1 MENTPTS
8 APQPEHQHTHNG
20 SMPPVAP
27 DQPVMHQPEHTG
39 QQSQPVS
46 SAMDYP
52 SDPTKTFREAVLL
65 FWHNGKSALAGIVT
79 IQVLLAILTGVLG
92 VIALLAIV
100 AAIFFSV
107 IKGNSE
113 YAQALYSAFT
123 TQLPANSAQ
132 MIDSLSNSV
141 GILIGI
147 GIVAGAIAIASGVLM
162 QALSIAL
169 AGVTILDRQVA
180 HFGQV
185 MKLAF
190 KRVGPLF
197 VQGLLFLG
205 VVLVA
210 FLVPLFAMPGL
221 LQPAD
226 AASAAA
232 SGLGLIAFYLVLLVV
247 VVYAAIRLAFAP
259 QAVVS
264 LAMGPI
270 QSIKYSWQLT
280 RKRFVEVL
288 GALGIASAVGTL
300 LDIVFIYIHSAT
312 RSTLGVDL
320 LVSLA
325 EIAVIL
331 IVATVS
337 FAVIA
342 QRLSQFRSTV
352 GQPHKVNYFF
362 NIAVFVVAMV
372 ISSTANSI
380 QKSMEPTPIPTDFNQ
395 YYNSQTTTPDSSSL
409 QDELN
414 QYYQDSQN
422 MQDSTDPYAD
432 PNYDPYSDPNYD
444 PYADPAPDVKVN

>member
-1 MENTPTS
+1 MDNTPPS
-8 APQPEHQHTHNG
+8 APQPEHQHSHNG

-27 DQPVMHQPEHTG
+27 EQPVMHQPEHAG
-39 QQSQPVS
+39 HQSQPMA

-52 SDPTKTFREAVLL
+52 SDPVKTFREAALL

-92 VIALLAIV
+92 VIALIAII

-107 IKGNSE
+107 LKGNSG
-113 YAQALYSAFT
+113 YSQAVYSALAA
-123 TQLPANSAQ
+123 QIPADSAQ
-132 MIDSLSNSV
+132 MIEGLSNSI
-141 GILIGI
+141 GILVGI

-162 QALSIAL
+162 QSLSIAL

-180 HFGQV
+180 HFGNT

-190 KRVGPLF
+190 KRIGPLF
-197 VQGLLFLG
+197 VQGLIFIG
-205 VVLVA
+205 VVVAA
-210 FLVPLFAMPGL
+210 FLIPLFFVMPGL
-221 LQPAD
+221 VNATD
-226 AASAAA
+226 AASAYA
-232 SGLGLIAFYLVLLVV
+232 GGIGLIVFYIALLVV
-247 VVYAAIRLAFAP
+247 IIYAAMRLAFAP

-264 LAMGPI
+264 LAMGPV

-280 RKRFVEVL
+280 RKRAVEVL
-288 GALGIASAVGTL
+288 GAIGIASAVGTL
-300 LDIVFIYIHSAT
+300 VDIVFIYIHSAT
-312 RSTLGVDL
+312 RSTLGADL
-320 LVSLA
+320 LVSLV
-325 EIAVIL
+325 EIAVGL
-331 IVATVS
+331 IVATVTL
-337 FAVIA
+337 AVIA

-380 QKSMEPTPIPTDFNQ
+380 EKSMQPAPLDLNQ
-395 YYNSQTTTPDSSSL
+395 YYNSQNTTPDSSSL

-422 MQDSTDPYAD
+422 MQNSTDPSD

-444 PYADPAPDVKVN
+444 PYADPDPGVKVN